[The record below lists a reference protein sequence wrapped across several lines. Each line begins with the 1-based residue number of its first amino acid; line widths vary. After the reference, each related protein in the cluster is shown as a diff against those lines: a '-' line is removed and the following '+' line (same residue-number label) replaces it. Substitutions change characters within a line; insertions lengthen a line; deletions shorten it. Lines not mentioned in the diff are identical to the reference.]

1 MDVEEDKFHQRRLT
15 GSYLTSVVSIS
26 LVLFTL
32 GMFGIIVLN
41 ASTLS
46 DLIKENIGFEIIMK
60 GGVREASIIQLQK
73 MLDANPH
80 VKSTYYIT
88 REEATK
94 RLAQDLGEDFLQWLG
109 DDENPLLPSI
119 EVKFRAEWANS
130 DSLALIEQKL
140 MQNQDV
146 KEVYYQKSL
155 VDLINQNIRRIGL
168 VLLTFVLLL
177 LFISVALIN
186 NTIRLSIY
194 ARRFLIRSMQLVGAT
209 EGFIRKPFVVTGLIQ
224 GLIGGL
230 ISLVL
235 LSGMLYLAVK
245 GIPELSQLQD
255 IKSIGLLY
263 AFILITGMLLT
274 GMSTYFAMRK
284 YLRIKTDKLF
294 V

>member
-1 MDVEEDKFHQRRLT
+1 MIPNEEVYTKRRLT
-15 GSYLTSVVSIS
+15 GSYITSVVSIS

-41 ASTLS
+41 ASKLS

-60 GGVREASIIQLQK
+60 EGVREAAIIQMQK

-94 RLAQDLGEDFLQWLG
+94 RLAQDLGEDFIQWLG
-109 DDENPLLPSI
+109 NDENPLLPSI

-130 DSLALIEQKL
+130 DSLRMIEQRL
-140 MQNQDV
+140 LQNSDI

-168 VLLTFVLLL
+168 VLIVFVLLL
-177 LFISVALIN
+177 LTIAVALIN
-186 NTIRLSIY
+186 NTIRLTVY

-209 EGFIRKPFVVTGLIQ
+209 EAFIRKPFIINAMIQ
-224 GLIGGL
+224 GFVGAVL
-230 ISLVL
+230 SLLL
-235 LSGMLYLAVK
+235 LSGMLYLAVQS
-245 GIPELSQLQD
+245 IPELAQLQD
-255 IKSIGLLY
+255 STMIAILYGSILLLG
-263 AFILITGMLLT
+263 ILLT
-274 GMSTYFAMRK
+274 GFSTFFALRK
-284 YLRIKTDKLF
+284 YLRTQTDKLF
-294 V
+294 I